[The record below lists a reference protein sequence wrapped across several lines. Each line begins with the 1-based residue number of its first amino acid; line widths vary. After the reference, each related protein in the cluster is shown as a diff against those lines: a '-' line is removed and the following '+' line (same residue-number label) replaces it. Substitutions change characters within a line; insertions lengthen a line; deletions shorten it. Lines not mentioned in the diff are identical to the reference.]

1 MRSSVCTAAMIIC
14 AGVLALSIAACAP
27 GSVGSPTTTLVGR
40 STGTFVKTSGLV
52 DVSNTCT
59 PATPPAPDVAG
70 FWNAQPPTNRL
81 FAIAGFEIW
90 RNTTD
95 GCTTTRL
102 DTYRAV
108 TTFNM
113 ASVSNL
119 KGLVTHADL
128 IVTQRALPAGVGAH
142 PACIAFTGGA
152 GTLQRFGP
160 ATAGNVPQFSS
171 AGSLIQLPPPTPF
184 PVATNT
190 VFTFPMPWSSG
201 TLAGASNPTSTLAS
215 GTGGATFTVDV
226 TGSVNAALNGGTAVM
241 SWMVTSAFEGPL
253 AAPSATSVDCKTPYD
268 LRLNITHY

>member
-1 MRSSVCTAAMIIC
+1 MSASIRVAAI
-14 AGVLALSIAACAP
+14 
-27 GSVGSPTTTLVGR
+27 SVGMSVATLFGIACVPGPAPTPLTTMVGR
-40 STGTFVKTSGLV
+40 SSGTFVKTSGLI

-81 FAIAGFEIW
+81 FPIAGFEIW

-128 IVTQRALPAGVGAH
+128 IVSPRALSAGVGAH

-160 ATAGNVPQFSS
+160 ATAGNVPQFSA
-171 AGSLIQLPPPTPF
+171 AGSLIQLPPPSSF

-190 VFTFPMPWSSG
+190 VFTFPIPWSSG

-226 TGSVNAALNGGTAVM
+226 TGSVTAAVNGGTTAM